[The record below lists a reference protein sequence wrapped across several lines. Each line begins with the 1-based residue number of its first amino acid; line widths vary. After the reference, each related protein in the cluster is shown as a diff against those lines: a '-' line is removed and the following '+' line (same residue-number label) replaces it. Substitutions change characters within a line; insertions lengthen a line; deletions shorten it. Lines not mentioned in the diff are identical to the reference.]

1 MSRRAGPDPSAPPDA
16 RVHGLND
23 QLAVALLVVLAATAI
38 AFGSYGATF
47 WTISA
52 AAVGLI
58 ATWYWG
64 RLALL
69 DSAPRVRLVQFWPE
83 AALFTAFCLVLVAQV
98 LPLSLPFD
106 GGFSGPDGTQYRAA
120 TLSFAPDDTLLMLM
134 RQVGYALFW
143 FLFVQAGRNTRR
155 ARVILVTIFGMIV
168 AHAGYSLIS
177 LTQLGDTVLGFPKTS
192 YLGFATG
199 TFINRN
205 SFATYLASG
214 MATGT
219 ALLLGSFV
227 VKRERLIWQ
236 EWAERAALLVG
247 IGFIVGA
254 LLATGSRMGLVAGIG
269 GVALVTL
276 VCAIVRPARIVFVV
290 AGLLIV
296 AGGLVMLGYSG
307 SLIDRLLGLIG
318 SSDGRW
324 PVYATMLE
332 MIAERPWLGYGGGSF
347 ATVFPVFQRPPVDGG
362 FIWELGH
369 STYLSLWLEL
379 GIIAGSL
386 PTLIVVLL
394 AGRILVALRDPKTLV
409 TGLAALG
416 TIGAFAIHATV
427 DFSLEI
433 QADTYLFVAMLALGA
448 SGHAATRERVG

>member
-106 GGFSGPDGTQYRAA
+106 GGFSGPEGTQYRAA

-155 ARVILVTIFGMIV
+155 ARVILVTRDAVQFRIF
-168 AHAGYSLIS
+168 A
-177 LTQLGDTVLGFPKTS
+177 
-192 YLGFATG
+192 
-199 TFINRN
+199 
-205 SFATYLASG
+205 
-214 MATGT
+214 
-219 ALLLGSFV
+219 V
-227 VKRERLIWQ
+227 V
-236 EWAERAALLVG
+236 V
-247 IGFIVGA
+247 
-254 LLATGSRMGLVAGIG
+254 
-269 GVALVTL
+269 
-276 VCAIVRPARIVFVV
+276 AIVVHTPSLFCRDRSHET
-290 AGLLIV
+290 AGPGRTSLQ
-296 AGGLVMLGYSG
+296 AAPGQGSTGRGG
-307 SLIDRLLGLIG
+307 
-318 SSDGRW
+318 
-324 PVYATMLE
+324 P
-332 MIAERPWLGYGGGSF
+332 
-347 ATVFPVFQRPPVDGG
+347 
-362 FIWELGH
+362 
-369 STYLSLWLEL
+369 
-379 GIIAGSL
+379 
-386 PTLIVVLL
+386 
-394 AGRILVALRDPKTLV
+394 
-409 TGLAALG
+409 
-416 TIGAFAIHATV
+416 
-427 DFSLEI
+427 
-433 QADTYLFVAMLALGA
+433 
-448 SGHAATRERVG
+448 